1 MSTIV
6 FRNSQEA
13 FIHKNVFQI
22 LQAEGHEPLNAS
34 RAADLAVETYRT
46 TAAFGGRGGK
56 CFDYCLGR
64 ARLLLL
70 PAKKKAE
77 KAKRARG
84 KAA

>member
-13 FIHKNVFQI
+13 FIHKNVFRI

-46 TAAFGGRGGK
+46 TAAFGGRGGQM
-56 CFDYCLGR
+56 L
-64 ARLLLL
+64 RLLSWPRSFTL
-70 PAKKKAE
+70 AASQE
-77 KAKRARG
+77 KGRKSQAFTG
-84 KAA
+84 